1 MNMSFSRFKQGT
13 CAPMNSKGKQV
24 EAGVRLLREGRL
36 VCFPTETVYGLGA
49 DASNPNAVEQ
59 IFELKGRPANHPLI
73 VHLGN
78 ADQINSWAE
87 DIPSL
92 AWKLA
97 ECFWPG
103 PLTLILKKAPNV
115 PQQVTGGQDTIGLRV
130 PAHPLALKL
139 LTAFGGGVAAPS
151 ANRFGRISPT
161 RAEHVLEEFGE
172 ELDMVLDGGK
182 CQVGLESTILDLS
195 TEHPVLLRPGSITR
209 TQLAGVLGEPP
220 KFMVVGK
227 TDIRAPGLL
236 PSHYAPQTPLEL
248 VKTDQLKKRLR
259 ELNELNLRTGL
270 IVLSRVTADVYNR
283 VLNEIIEMPS
293 NANSYARNLYA
304 SMRFLDRGGFDRI
317 LVEAP
322 PESNIWS
329 AIHNRLHR
337 AAHKTK
343 TGVTVNE
350 RCS

>member
-1 MNMSFSRFKQGT
+1 MDIK
-13 CAPMNSKGKQV
+13 SKEV

-59 IFELKGRPANHPLI
+59 IFNLKGRPANHPLI

-78 ADQINSWAE
+78 ADQINSWAQ
-87 DIPSL
+87 DIPPV

-97 ECFWPG
+97 ERFWPG
-103 PLTLILKKAPNV
+103 PLTLILKKPPSV
-115 PQQVTGGQDTIGLRV
+115 PLQVTGGLDTIGLRV

-172 ELDMVLDGGK
+172 NLDMVLDGGR
-182 CQVGLESTILDLS
+182 CQVGLESTILNLA
-195 TEHPVLLRPGSITR
+195 TEQPVLLRPGSIGT
-209 TQLAGVLGEPP
+209 TQLAEVLGAPP
-220 KFMVVGK
+220 ELMIASRA
-227 TDIRAPGLL
+227 DIRAPGLL
-236 PSHYAPQTPLEL
+236 PSHYAPRTPLEI
-248 VKTDQLKKRLR
+248 VKTEQLKQRIR
-259 ELNELNLRTGL
+259 ELNELNLRSGL
-270 IVLSRVTADVYNR
+270 IVLSRVTADVSNR
-283 VLNEIIEMPS
+283 VLNETIEMPS
-293 NANSYARNLYA
+293 NANSYARDLYA
-304 SMRFLDRGGFDRI
+304 SMRFMDRGGFDRI
-317 LVEAP
+317 LVEEP

-337 AAHKTK
+337 AAHQTK
-343 TGVTVNE
+343 TGVAANE
-350 RCS
+350 

>member
-1 MNMSFSRFKQGT
+1 MNINSEEVETCARLLKQGRVV
-13 CAPMNSKGKQV
+13 S
-24 EAGVRLLREGRL
+24 
-36 VCFPTETVYGLGA
+36 FPTETVYGLGA

-59 IFELKGRPANHPLI
+59 IFHLKGRPVNHPLI
-73 VHLGN
+73 VHLGD
-78 ADQINSWAE
+78 ADQINIWAQ
-87 DIPSL
+87 DIPPV
-92 AWKLA
+92 AWKLT
-97 ECFWPG
+97 ERFWPG
-103 PLTLILKKAPNV
+103 PLTLILKKSSIAP
-115 PQQVTGGQDTIGLRV
+115 PQVTGGQDTIGLRV
-130 PAHPLALKL
+130 PAHPLALEL
-139 LTAFGGGVAAPS
+139 LNTFGGGVAAPS

-172 ELDMVLDGGK
+172 KLDMVLDGGK

-209 TQLAGVLGEPP
+209 TQLAEVLDEPP

-227 TDIRAPGLL
+227 TDIRVPGLL
-236 PSHYAPQTPLEL
+236 PSHYAPRTPLEL
-248 VKTDQLKKRLR
+248 VKTVQLRQRLR

-270 IVLSRVTADVYNR
+270 IVLSRVSADVSNH
-283 VLNEIIEMPS
+283 VLNETIEMPS

-343 TGVTVNE
+343 TGVAVDE
-350 RCS
+350 